1 MVSSYSFKQQF
12 KAVFIKKA
20 ILTFRSLSALF
31 SIVLPTIFI
40 ISGVVIAAIAVNG
53 DDEVL
58 KWVKRYIMSYF
69 MVWAFV
75 FNTSAYCG
83 SIVLER

>member
-1 MVSSYSFKQQF
+1 MLVT
-12 KAVFIKKA
+12 
-20 ILTFRSLSALF
+20 LRSLSSF
-31 SIVLPTIFI
+31 VSIFLPIIFI
-40 ISGVVIAAIAVNG
+40 IVGVLMCSLTING
-53 DDEVL
+53 DDAVFL
-58 KWVKRYIMSYF
+58 YVKRYVMSYF